1 MKTIDYDEIACSY
14 NERYKSA
21 YKPEGIA
28 SKLLELAQE
37 VNALRILEVA
47 CGTGHWLEI
56 LQAKSKVYGIDLS
69 FGMLKKAIERKG
81 RLFLINGDVSSLPIS
96 NRCFDIVFCVNSLH
110 HFRNPSG
117 FILDAQK
124 LLGRDGVLAIFGM
137 NPHAD
142 RDRWFIYDYFPETYE
157 ADLGR
162 YPSPGTIVDWM
173 ISAGFKNVNWQ
184 VGERL
189 VDHREGNDVLP
200 ISKNFTSQL
209 TLLSSAEYR
218 RGINRIKSALREAK
232 AVGET
237 LTFPVDITL
246 SMITGRV

>member
-1 MKTIDYDEIACSY
+1 MKPINYEEIAGSY
-14 NERYKSA
+14 DERYKSA

-37 VNALRILEVA
+37 VKALRILEVA

-81 RLFLINGDVSSLPIS
+81 RFFLINGDIASLPIS
-96 NRCFDIVFCVNSLH
+96 NGNFDIVFCVNSLH

-117 FILDAQK
+117 FIFDAQK
-124 LLGRDGVLAIFGM
+124 LLRRDGVLAIFGM
-137 NPHAD
+137 NPHANG
-142 RDRWFIYDYFPETYE
+142 DRWFIYDYFPETYE

-162 YPSPGTIVDWM
+162 YPSQGTIVDWM
-173 ISAGFKNVNWQ
+173 ISAGFKNVKWQ
-184 VGERL
+184 IGERI
-189 VDHREGNDVLP
+189 VDHREGGDVLP
-200 ISKNFTSQL
+200 LSKNFTSQL
-209 TLLSSAEYR
+209 TLLSPAEYR
-218 RGINRIKSALREAK
+218 RGINRIESALREAK

-237 LTFPVDITL
+237 LTFPVDISL